1 MPPIGTSPP
10 ATGNRT
16 EARIAAA
23 LLRDVEEIERLQALA
38 TNHNDTIRR
47 LSAEVWDLKARLSTA
62 LRKANNQ
69 EDLTNENLLTERDYA
84 HLIEENSRYN
94 IQEEERGNEDVEIMQ
109 FEQASG
115 ICRTSAEGYRR
126 SHYCGG

>member
-1 MPPIGTSPP
+1 MPPIGTSSP

-16 EARIAAA
+16 EARIASA